1 MCEEC
6 PGAWLAP
13 VQGCCHAN
21 STSHRADVPVYF
33 LLTLSFDHAVPAPY
47 IAHERAKPESERL
60 VARSN
65 PFPPTR
71 NHLIWA
77 GWYSKRFS
85 NRGASRPVERCTTAR
100 NTKRNQ
106 RRDPR
111 GEIGRASRR
120 ERV

>member
-47 IAHERAKPESERL
+47 IAHERAKPESEPAHRI
-60 VARSN
+60 VAVWARELDALAEG
-65 PFPPTR
+65 PPTNVPTSR
-71 NHLIWA
+71 CLSSHRGQNRARKVLRPFALRHENENHR
-77 GWYSKRFS
+77 Y
-85 NRGASRPVERCTTAR
+85 
-100 NTKRNQ
+100 
-106 RRDPR
+106 
-111 GEIGRASRR
+111 
-120 ERV
+120 